1 MTRAS
6 RPFRRRVAITATAVL
21 CAMLAACGGPGGR
34 CGLLDKGYP
43 LCGL

>member
-1 MTRAS
+1 MAGSGQLRRA
-6 RPFRRRVAITATAVL
+6 PALAATVML
-21 CAMLAACGGPGGR
+21 CAALAACGGPGGR